1 MNQMLVRAQVSCAH
15 HRPQRTTLAD
25 EMAVVCCAVG
35 CATVAWGH
43 RIKSRNGRGS
53 ERLRTRLKI
62 YKSAPFHL
70 PRFFRGPPRAGRA
83 RRRPARGP
91 SQAVCRLTP
100 SPAPLVPASPTP
112 APDRTESVSAGFSTT
127 VHEGLGG
134 SRAQLPLEWMGGRHE
149 LYHELY
155 ARLRS
160 SAGCKPHSKCS
171 KLHHP
176 CLGEE
181 EVVCQN

>member
-70 PRFFRGPPRAGRA
+70 PRFFRGPP
-83 RRRPARGP
+83 
-91 SQAVCRLTP
+91 
-100 SPAPLVPASPTP
+100 
-112 APDRTESVSAGFSTT
+112 DRTGR
-127 VHEGLGG
+127 LGG
-134 SRAQLPLEWMGGRHE
+134 PVRG
-149 LYHELY
+149 
-155 ARLRS
+155 
-160 SAGCKPHSKCS
+160 
-171 KLHHP
+171 
-176 CLGEE
+176 
-181 EVVCQN
+181 